1 MMNVKSFGLFKI
13 IFSTSYGTDRCVTY
27 FKNLFIAIGK
37 KPVAT
42 GHEKGIFYIIDLKLI
57 FPCI

>member
-1 MMNVKSFGLFKI
+1 MVQIDVLHILK
-13 IFSTSYGTDRCVTY
+13 Y
-27 FKNLFIAIGK
+27 LFIAIGK